1 MSTTNCNRYVIGIA
15 VLCVAFVILILLIEK
30 INKWVTQTNDF
41 NIHMRRRLI
50 EMELEIDMMRAE
62 VWRNDDVRRNFLK
75 TFA

>member
-1 MSTTNCNRYVIGIA
+1 MSANNCSQYVIGIA
-15 VLCVAFVILILLIEK
+15 VLCVAFVILTIVIEK

-50 EMELEIDMMRAE
+50 EMEMEIDMMRGE